1 MTYFIMT
8 YSVIHT
14 LLKTWSNF
22 EFFQQLFGVVVQ
34 KIDGKIK
41 LQLAHIV
48 NSSSSCD
55 KIQMF

>member
-1 MTYFIMT
+1 MTYF
-8 YSVIHT
+8 VIHT

-34 KIDGKIK
+34 KIDGIK

>member
-8 YSVIHT
+8 YFVIHT

-34 KIDGKIK
+34 KIDGIK

-48 NSSSSCD
+48 NSSSSWD

>member
-1 MTYFIMT
+1 MTFFIMT
-8 YSVIHT
+8 YFVIHT
-14 LLKTWSNF
+14 LLKTWSSF

-34 KIDGKIK
+34 KIDGIK

>member
-8 YSVIHT
+8 YFVIHT

-34 KIDGKIK
+34 KIDGIK
-41 LQLAHIV
+41 LQLARIV